1 MACRRSL
8 IRYRFVIHGAIDG
21 FSRLITYLH
30 CADNN
35 KAETVLTQF
44 MKASEVWC
52 ALPSSDRLCMV
63 AKMWEFGYILEEKGE
78 DRTLRVHNTR
88 IERLW
93 RDVHENVV
101 SF

>member
-1 MACRRSL
+1 MVCPPE
-8 IRYRFVIHGAIDG
+8 FGP
-21 FSRLITYLH
+21 T
-30 CADNN
+30 
-35 KAETVLTQF
+35 
-44 MKASEVWC
+44 
-52 ALPSSDRLCMV
+52 MV